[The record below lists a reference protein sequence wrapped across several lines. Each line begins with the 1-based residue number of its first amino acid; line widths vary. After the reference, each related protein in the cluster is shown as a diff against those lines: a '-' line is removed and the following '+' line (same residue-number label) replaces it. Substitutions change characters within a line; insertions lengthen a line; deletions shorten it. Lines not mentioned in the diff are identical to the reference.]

1 MKQNKG
7 LELCELCEKL
17 RPIYVCTFCR
27 GNFCEKCT
35 VETSS
40 GEYFCKS
47 CQLSAV
53 KSDQACD

>member
-1 MKQNKG
+1 MKQNIKS
-7 LELCELCEKL
+7 EKCELCNARK
-17 RPIYVCTFCR
+17 PIYICTFCK